1 MGMVQIGFR
10 FCWFGWDIRCVGGV
24 HGYVDDFAL
33 LCCVDVVF
41 HCVDDFALLCLCCSY
56 AVVLMILLCCV
67 CQIFLLNKCLHVVL
81 EKKEW
86 KRFINKVTDT
96 TVL

>member
-1 MGMVQIGFR
+1 MGSDF
-10 FCWFGWDIRCVGGV
+10 VGLVGILDV
-24 HGYVDDFAL
+24 LVVSMAMLMIL

-67 CQIFLLNKCLHVVL
+67 CQIFLLNKCLRVGKNGRDL
-81 EKKEW
+81 SIKL
-86 KRFINKVTDT
+86 RILPFCNNFT
-96 TVL
+96 TMLRC

>member
-1 MGMVQIGFR
+1 MGSDF
-10 FCWFGWDIRCVGGV
+10 VGLVGILDV
-24 HGYVDDFAL
+24 LVVFMAMLMIL

-41 HCVDDFALLCLCCSY
+41 HRVDDFALLCLCCSY
-56 AVVLMILLCCV
+56 VVVLMILLCCV
-67 CQIFLLNKCLHVVL
+67 CQIFLLNKCLRVVL

>member
-1 MGMVQIGFR
+1 MGSDF
-10 FCWFGWDIRCVGGV
+10 VGLVGILDV
-24 HGYVDDFAL
+24 LVVFMATLMIL

-56 AVVLMILLCCV
+56 VVVLMILLCCV
-67 CQIFLLNKCLHVVL
+67 CQIFLLNECLRVVL
-81 EKKEW
+81 EKKEC

-96 TVL
+96 IVL